1 MNDYLLGLGTAL
13 WLGIL
18 TSISPCPLA
27 TNIAAVSFV
36 ARKADK
42 PLCALWIGVLYTVGR
57 MLAYITV
64 GALVVWSVLSLSKL
78 SFGLQ
83 RYMHE
88 WLGPFLIIVGV
99 ILAGWIKL
107 PVSSGSAWIEKFSQR
122 AEAWG
127 AVGTLLLG
135 AIFAIS
141 FCPVSAALFFGSL
154 IPLAVQHGS
163 IAVFPSVYGV
173 GTALPVLVFAGV
185 IVFSAQATSKL
196 YGRLSS
202 FEKWARVTTGIV
214 FICVGLYMTL
224 KYTLKWWS

>member
-1 MNDYLLGLGTAL
+1 MNEYLLGLGTAL

-36 ARKADK
+36 ARKADA
-42 PLCALWIGVLYTVGR
+42 PASALWVGVLYTLGR
-57 MLAYITV
+57 MLAYTVV

-88 WLGPFLIIVGV
+88 WLGPFLIFVGI
-99 ILAGWIKL
+99 ILAGWIRL
-107 PVSSGSAWIEKFSQR
+107 PMTSGSAWIERLSKR
-122 AEAWG
+122 AELWG
-127 AVGTLLLG
+127 GAGALLLG

-154 IPLAVQHGS
+154 VPLAVQHNS

-173 GTALPVLVFAGV
+173 GTALPVLVFAAV
-185 IVFSAQATSKL
+185 IVFSTQATGKL
-196 YGRLSS
+196 YGRLSF

-224 KYTLKWWS
+224 KYTLKWLS

>member
-1 MNDYLLGLGTAL
+1 MNDFILGLGTAL

-36 ARKADK
+36 ARRADS
-42 PLCALWIGVLYTVGR
+42 PRSALWVGVLYTVGR
-57 MLAYITV
+57 MLAYVIV

-83 RYMHE
+83 RYMHQ
-88 WLGPFLIIVGV
+88 WLGPFLIVIGV

-107 PVSSGSAWIEKFSQR
+107 PIASGSGWIERLAKR
-122 AEAWG
+122 AELWG
-127 AVGTLLLG
+127 GVGALLLG

-154 IPLAVQHGS
+154 VPLAVQHES
-163 IAVFPSVYGV
+163 ITIFPSVYGV
-173 GTALPVLVFAGV
+173 GTALPVLIFAGV
-185 IVFSAQATSKL
+185 IVFSAQATGRL
-196 YGRLSS
+196 FNRLSS
-202 FEKWARVTTGIV
+202 FEKWARLGTAIV
-214 FICVGLYMTL
+214 FICVGIYMSL
-224 KYTLKWWS
+224 KYTLGWLT

>member
-1 MNDYLLGLGTAL
+1 MNEYILGLGTAL

-36 ARKADK
+36 ARRAHA
-42 PLCALWIGVLYTVGR
+42 PRQAMWVGVLYTVGR
-57 MLAYITV
+57 MLAYMIV

-83 RYMHE
+83 RYMHQ
-88 WLGPFLIIVGV
+88 WLGPFLIVIGV

-107 PVSSGSAWIEKFSQR
+107 PITNGSGWIEKLAKR

-127 AVGTLLLG
+127 AVGALLLG

-154 IPLAVQHGS
+154 VPLAVQHES
-163 IAVFPSVYGV
+163 IAVFPSVYGI
-173 GTALPVLVFAGV
+173 GTALPVLGFAGV
-185 IVFSAQATSKL
+185 IVFSAQATGRL
-196 YGRLSS
+196 FNRLSS
-202 FEKWARVTTGIV
+202 FEKWARVGTGIV
-214 FICVGLYMTL
+214 FLCVGLYMTL
-224 KYTLKWWS
+224 KYTLNWIA